1 MLDSRAPAGQ
11 PAGSGREQDFDV
23 VQSVVWAGSR
33 RSFVDTSSLQI
44 IGGLEGDFGFK
55 DWTWEAYASQGS
67 TSTVN
72 IYNGATSLAR
82 WRFVQRQPNYG
93 KGLYYAGNE
102 YGGNFGAGAIT
113 CTSGIISVYGVNGW
127 TEGDVPSE
135 DCQKAVTMQPK
146 ATGEMK
152 QTVMEYNMQG
162 SVVEIPAGD
171 MRFAAG
177 LSNRVNKYTYFPDPT
192 NTPESVLDSPGAF
205 FPVGEAVGETEVS
218 EIYGELLVPLLADKP
233 GFRSLNLELGYRTT
247 DNDPSPD
254 DDTYKALIDWTI
266 VDRVRFRGGRQ
277 IANRAPNIGELF
289 QASEQFAPFTF
300 VQGDPCSTRDPAQL
314 PYTAN
319 AAINGTARANQ
330 VIALCSQLMGPAG
343 AAEFYSEPTNQPNTL
358 QVARISN
365 LQGNPNLHSEQAETI
380 TAGFVFDLTDRSNLS
395 IDYWR
400 IQITDMIAEE
410 FGDILYEL
418 PRPRHEP
425 EPRPTVPGLYAA
437 RAQSEHGRQR
447 DYLHVVHERAGGRSG
462 RLRRA
467 VQLEPR
473 RGAGLD
479 GAERDGDHRGSH
491 EDAPELG
498 GRLVRL
504 QRIIGAEQHPQRQSV
519 RVRLPAVHDGQLHGR
534 RLSGSLRWRFLP
546 SLESE
551 AAVRTLASWISRR
564 MTTTS
569 STGPCV
575 TP

>member
-1 MLDSRAPAGQ
+1 M
-11 PAGSGREQDFDV
+11 
-23 VQSVVWAGSR
+23 
-33 RSFVDTSSLQI
+33 QI
-44 IGGLEGDFGFK
+44 IGGLEGDFAFK

-67 TSTVN
+67 TSVVN

-82 WRFVQRQPNYG
+82 WRFVQAQPNYG

-162 SVVEIPAGD
+162 SVVEMPAGD

-205 FPVGEAVGETEVS
+205 FPVGEAVGKTEVS

-233 GFRSLNLELGYRTT
+233 GFQSLNLELGYRTT

-380 TAGFVFDLTDRSNLS
+380 TAGFVFDLTDRSTLS

-410 FGDILYEL
+410 FGDILYENCL
-418 PRPRHEP
+418 DLDTNPNQDP
-425 EPRPTVPGLYAA
+425 LYPDCTRLVRNPSTGANA
-437 RAQSEHGRQR
+437 TIS
-447 DYLHVVHERAGGRSG
+447 HVVHERAGGRSG

-467 VQLEPR
+467 IQLGPR
-473 RGAGLD
+473 SGAGLD
-479 GAERDGDHRGSH
+479 GADRDGDHRGSH

-504 QRIIGAEQHPQRQSV
+504 QRVIGAEQHPQRQSV
-519 RVRLPAVHDGQLHGR
+519 LVRLPAVHDGQLRGR
-534 RLSGSLRWRFLP
+534 RLERQPTLAVFAEHRERGGRPYARVSGSAD
-546 SLESE
+546 E
-551 AAVRTLASWISRR
+551 
-564 MTTTS
+564 
-569 STGPCV
+569 
-575 TP
+575 